1 MVKKFNSTR
10 MQDFQ
15 QHQPSTPKT
24 EARAVNWVCKVGTSK
39 RTTYDC
45 TSIHTSHIYFKLWS
59 TDTPKWSRIGTR
71 YFLRTR
77 TLRVLLLAYPTI
89 PKIFQ
94 NFFCYYFFFLL
105 DITQKLIKV
114 VKVVETL
121 ILSVTIWM
129 YTSFITFLDLDL

>member
-59 TDTPKWSRIGTR
+59 TDTPKWSRTGTR
-71 YFLRTR
+71 YFLGTR
-77 TLRVLLLAYPTI
+77 TLRVLLLAYPTT
-89 PKIFQ
+89 PKF
-94 NFFCYYFFFLL
+94 FFFLL
-105 DITQKLIKV
+105 DMTQKSIKV